1 MGTGVGKTLEAPNLS
16 KYNGLTSGVK
26 LYGLQPCPDKLDKM
40 AHPKSR
46 GSKQRKHK
54 RRTHFKISAPNVATC
69 AVTGERHLMHHAY
82 NDAEGNLYYRG
93 KILVKAGVGE
103 E

>member
-1 MGTGVGKTLEAPNLS
+1 
-16 KYNGLTSGVK
+16 
-26 LYGLQPCPDKLDKM
+26 M

-69 AVTGERHLMHHAY
+69 AVTGERHLLHHAY

-93 KILVKAGVGE
+93 RIFSKVEGAE